1 MGNGGIIGAKNTG
14 TSGIWTMED
23 VMLDANGIRTTQ
35 TPMIGSYKK
44 AGIIIGVQD
53 TGTRSTDGAG
63 LVQVEYDSNTI
74 AQTTLDTAY
83 FDEHPA
89 YQFDEYIYGGN
100 YFRKIPITYWWRG
113 NLPSVSDGTTP
124 RWTMLMSTKPGPVT
138 IHGVECE
145 FKANPGAFKRN
156 GTWMDQYYFGTY
168 RAHNDGGVPG
178 SVAVAGQTHWG
189 SVSFDAFK
197 AAAEGMGNGHHMISL
212 FEWHEI
218 LARMVIEK
226 ATFQLFPESIRA
238 TQASCQWRGIQDM
251 AYSGTVYAEW
261 MDGAKTDSS
270 AKYQLWLEAGGT
282 YETTTATAFNGSG
295 ESTYYSQGVV
305 SGGQFDHLF
314 LAATLG
320 AASTSFLPDFSGRTN
335 NYTGC
340 ICHSHFNASY
350 AKYGAFSSNFSNVSS
365 ATNAHIGSRLAK
377 W

>member
-23 VMLDANGIRTTQ
+23 VLLDINGIRTTQ
-35 TPMIGSYKK
+35 VPLVGSYEKV
-44 AGIIIGVQD
+44 IIGVQD

-63 LVQVEYDSNTI
+63 LVQVAYVSNAI
-74 AQTTLDTAY
+74 VQTSLDTAY

-113 NLPSVSDGTTP
+113 NLPSVSNGTTP
-124 RWTMLMSTKPGPVT
+124 RWTMLMSPKPGTVT
-138 IHGVECE
+138 IHGVDCE
-145 FKANPGAFKRN
+145 FKASSGAFKRN
-156 GTWMDQYYFGTY
+156 GEWMNQFYFGTY

-178 SVAVAGQTHWG
+178 SQPGKTNWS

-251 AYSGTVYAEW
+251 AYSGTALAEW

-314 LAATLG
+314 LATTMG
-320 AASTSFLPDFSGRTN
+320 AASTSFIPDFSGRTN
-335 NYTGC
+335 NYTGRVC
-340 ICHSHFNASY
+340 CSSFSAGDVGS
-350 AKYGAFSSNFSNVSS
+350 GAFYSGFSNLSS
-365 ATNAHIGSRLAK
+365 AAYAYFGSRLAK